1 MGGYTMTYY
10 IYVSNVFETV
20 LGSLNEVNKYINS
33 NNLLVTETHSDLN
46 SIKIYC
52 EDAE

>member
-1 MGGYTMTYY
+1 MIYY

-20 LGSLNEVNKYINS
+20 LGSTNEVNEYINS
-33 NNLLVTETHSDLN
+33 NNLLVTEMYGDLS

-52 EDAE
+52 DEVE